1 MTYALAVGLGTMHT
15 RAAITVQVEPHLLV
29 LEEYSQETTPS
40 AVWLDPRGSWQVGA
54 GALAHAPQR
63 PEAFDPAPLRS
74 AGEDRMLLGGELIP
88 VANALGALVT
98 LAVVGARRAVGSDPR
113 DVRLTYPVHWG
124 TIRRQALEQ
133 AARSA
138 GLEDVTTI
146 AEPVAAAA
154 RLCGRGVAAGRRVA
168 ILDFGGATFTAS
180 VLRSTPSG
188 LELAAPAVVRDLG
201 GDDVDALIMDYLQN
215 GQAGSHPDWENLVS
229 PGDERQRRDAL
240 DLRSAVRRAKEQL
253 SDRVAAMIEIPALQM
268 EIQLTRAELD
278 QLMLPV
284 IDQAVDL
291 AQLALDSASV
301 TADSLAGLYLIGG
314 SSRIPLF
321 ADRVWERLNVQPEVP
336 AEPEAASVLGAA
348 LGVAG
353 HRFEHGSHFRGR
365 LAANTASP
373 LWRFGNTGGADL
385 SLYGDGMTVRAS
397 DSPGEGP
404 DVAALAA
411 TADRR
416 LATAGN
422 GYASMALVPA
432 QVLGRDG
439 GLERSYSVVQDGR
452 RVTYL
457 EWYLQLGERWIVVS
471 APEQAREVVSRLVVE
486 TPRSDPA
493 RFFELR
499 IGADVPGG
507 WIAAERL
514 FMVRPKSVHQLVA
527 ESDLSPDPEDSLR
540 HDSGWFA
547 RRFPSPRYAETA
559 RGRSRFFSGIDAM
572 TVTLRDSADGSYTR
586 VWAGLVDGRG
596 YRIVATVPWTERLG
610 LPLVETLM
618 LVT

>member
-1 MTYALAVGLGTMHT
+1 MTYALAVGLGTT
-15 RAAITVQVEPHLLV
+15 YARAAITVHVEPHLLV
-29 LEEYSQETTPS
+29 LEEYSQEATPS
-40 AVWLDPRGSWQVGA
+40 AVWLDPRGGWQVGT
-54 GALAHAPQR
+54 GALAHAPQI

-88 VANALGALVT
+88 VTEALGALVN
-98 LAVVGARRAVGSDPR
+98 LAVQGARRTEGSDPR

-124 TIRRQALEQ
+124 TVRRQALEQ

-138 GLEDVTTI
+138 GLEAVTTI

-154 RLCGRGVAAGRRVA
+154 RLCGRGVPVGKHVA
-168 ILDFGGATFTAS
+168 LLDFGGATFTAS
-180 VLRSTPSG
+180 VLRSTHSG
-188 LELAAPAVVRDLG
+188 FELAAPAVVRDLG
-201 GDDVDALIMDYLQN
+201 GGDIDALIIDQLRN
-215 GQAGSHPDWENLVS
+215 GQPGSHPDWHNLVS
-229 PGDERQRRDAL
+229 PGDEQQRRHAL
-240 DLRSAVRRAKEQL
+240 DLRTAVRRAKEQL
-253 SDRVAAMIEIPALQM
+253 SDRVAALIEIPALDM

-278 QLMLPV
+278 QIMLPV
-284 IDQAVDL
+284 IDQAVEL
-291 AQLALDSASV
+291 AQLALDSAGV
-301 TADSLAGLYLIGG
+301 TANSLAGLYLIGG

-321 ADRVWERLNVQPEVP
+321 ADRAWERLNAQPEVP

-385 SLYGDGMTVRAS
+385 SLYGDGSTVRAS

-411 TADRR
+411 AADRR
-416 LATAGN
+416 LAAAGN
-422 GYASMALVPA
+422 GYASMELLPA

-439 GLERSYSVVQDGR
+439 GLERRYSVVENGQ
-452 RVTYL
+452 RVTHL
-457 EWYLQLGERWIVVS
+457 EWYLQMGARWIVVS
-471 APEQAREVVSRLVVE
+471 APERASEVVSRLVVE
-486 TPRSDPA
+486 APRTDPA
-493 RFFELR
+493 RYFELR
-499 IGADVPGG
+499 MGADVPAG

-514 FMVRPKSVHQLVA
+514 FMVRGKSVHQIVA
-527 ESDLSPDPEDSLR
+527 ESGPNPEDLIR
-540 HDSGWFA
+540 RDSGWFA
-547 RRFPSPRYAETA
+547 RRFPAPRFAETA
-559 RGRSRFFSGIDAM
+559 RGQSRFFGGIDAM
-572 TVTLRDSADGSYTR
+572 TVTLRDSADNSYTR

-610 LPLVETLM
+610 LALAETL
-618 LVT
+618 LLLT

>member
-1 MTYALAVGLGTMHT
+1 MTYALAVGLGTTHI
-15 RAAITVQVEPHLLV
+15 RAAITVQEEPRLLV
-29 LEEYSQETTPS
+29 LEEYSREATPS

-54 GALAHAPQR
+54 GALAHAPQI

-74 AGEDRMLLGGELIP
+74 AGEDHILLGGELVP
-88 VANALGALVT
+88 VTNALGALVR
-98 LAVVGARRAVGSDPR
+98 LAVLGARRAEGTDPR
-113 DVRLTYPVHWG
+113 DVRLTYPAHWG
-124 TIRRQALEQ
+124 TVRRQALER
-133 AARSA
+133 AARTA
-138 GLEDVTTI
+138 GLAEVTMI

-154 RLCGRGVAAGRRVA
+154 RLCGREIAVGRHVAV
-168 ILDFGGATFTAS
+168 LDFGGASFTAS
-180 VLRSTPSG
+180 VLRSTHSG
-188 LELAAPAVVRDLG
+188 FELAAPPVVRDLG
-201 GDDVDALIMDYLQN
+201 GDDIDALIMDFLQN
-215 GQAGSHPDWENLVS
+215 GQSGSHPDWENLAT
-229 PGDERQRRDAL
+229 PGDEQRRRDAL

-253 SDRVAAMIEIPALQM
+253 SDRVAALIEIPALEL

-291 AQLALDSASV
+291 AQLALDSAGV
-301 TADSLAGLYLIGG
+301 TADGLAGLYLIGG

-373 LWRFGNTGGADL
+373 LWRFGGTGAAYLTL
-385 SLYGDGMTVRAS
+385 SGDGITVWAS

-411 TADRR
+411 AADRR

-422 GYASMALVPA
+422 GYASMELGPA
-432 QVLGRDG
+432 QVLQRDG
-439 GLERSYSVVQDGR
+439 GLERRYSVVEDGR
-452 RVTYL
+452 RVTHL
-457 EWYLQLGERWIVVS
+457 EWYLQLGGRWIVVS
-471 APEQAREVVSRLVVE
+471 APEQAREVASRMVIE
-486 TPRSDPA
+486 TPRADPT
-493 RFFELR
+493 RYFELR
-499 IGADVPGG
+499 IGGDVPGG
-507 WIAAERL
+507 WTAAERL
-514 FMVRPKSVHQLVA
+514 ILVRSKTVHQLVA
-527 ESDLSPDPEDSLR
+527 ESDPHAAEDSTR
-540 HDSGWFA
+540 RDSDWFA

-572 TVTLRDSADGSYTR
+572 TVTLRDSVDGSYTR
-586 VWAGLVDGRG
+586 VWAGLVEGRG

-610 LPLVETLM
+610 LALVETLI
-618 LVT
+618 LIT